1 MFTLFSEYS
10 VRKATTF
17 KSQKKREKQKRPSD
31 PCRTWETG
39 ANFPAIRYLYTRRR
53 APFFLVVVGGA
64 QKEGGEPDLV
74 GSGPYFTS
82 IRRCPDNQTFFRI
95 YTQNDTLNIRSL
107 GSLFAAWLLSFFFC
121 RLICENCTELLET
134 TTVSSVG

>member
-1 MFTLFSEYS
+1 MFPLFTEYS

-53 APFFLVVVGGA
+53 APFFLVVVGGGGGRPKK
-64 QKEGGEPDLV
+64 KEENRTLSGLDLISLPSAELYV
-74 GSGPYFTS
+74 
-82 IRRCPDNQTFFRI
+82 RI
-95 YTQNDTLNIRSL
+95 TKRSL
-107 GSLFAAWLLSFFFC
+107 EY
-121 RLICENCTELLET
+121 IHKMTP
-134 TTVSSVG
+134 